1 MLSLI
6 HIYEFAKNKNLSS
19 IAKIALEILH
29 GLEAQPC
36 ENNNGVVNGQDL
48 KKYAKE
54 LLEAAKSEY
63 LERPAMDLS
72 LIHIYGLVVKDN
84 SLNNWSKS
92 FRLTLIIGKMRHT

>member
-1 MLSLI
+1 MEALLKPSPLI
-6 HIYEFAKNKNLSS
+6 PLEDVYKRQLSS

-54 LLEAAKSEY
+54 LLEAAKSEMCI
-63 LERPAMDLS
+63 RDRSRRA
-72 LIHIYGLVVKDN
+72 N
-84 SLNNWSKS
+84 
-92 FRLTLIIGKMRHT
+92 